1 MGNIELGAALSG
13 NARTEPV
20 HQGRVKAQGIDLH
33 VTKVHPSEMFWRQL
47 HFQEFEVSEMSMS
60 SLLAARAHGDD
71 TWVALPVF
79 TSRQFFHTG
88 ILVRADAG
96 IAKPEDLVGKRVG
109 VPEYQQ
115 TAALWGRG
123 VLLHEFGVKPEDL
136 HWFMERPPEQSHGG
150 ATGFTPPA
158 GVQLDYV
165 DRDSNIGEMLMAG
178 TLDATLLYIADRN
191 LVDRSRAD
199 LSTGTTITRLFP
211 DPRAESI
218 RYYEK
223 TGFYPIN
230 HCVVVRRDVV
240 EAYPWVVLNLYSML
254 LEAKQLAHAE
264 ALATATPYREAGLLS
279 GESLQALHK
288 DLFLYGVQAQ
298 RETLETITE
307 YSHEQGLTPRRL
319 GLEELFYPPTLEL

>member
-1 MGNIELGAALSG
+1 MSNVELGVALSG
-13 NARTEPV
+13 NARTEPI
-20 HQGRVKAQGIDLH
+20 HQGRVSAQGIDLR

-47 HFQEFEVSEMSMS
+47 HFKEFEVSEMSMS
-60 SLLAARAHGDD
+60 SLLAARARGDD
-71 TWVALPVF
+71 TWVGIPVF

-88 ILVRADAG
+88 ILVRADAN
-96 IAKPEDLVGKRVG
+96 IAEPQDLAGKRVG

-158 GVQLDYV
+158 GVTLEYV
-165 DRDSNIGEMLMAG
+165 DRNSNIGEMLMAG

-199 LSTGTTITRLFP
+199 LSTGDAIRRLFP

-218 RYYEK
+218 RYYKK

-240 EAYPWVVLNLYSML
+240 ERYPWVVLNLYSMF
-254 LEAKQLAHAE
+254 LEAKQIAQADSLATLSPFLDAGLVSQEEAE
-264 ALATATPYREAGLLS
+264 ALR
-279 GESLQALHK
+279 K
-288 DLFLYGVQAQ
+288 DLFIYGVQGQ
-298 RETLETITE
+298 REILETITE
-307 YSHEQGLTPRRL
+307 YSNEQGLTPRRL
-319 GLEELFYPPTLEL
+319 ELEELFYPPTLEL